1 MTTSSSSTSI
11 ALHPVIAQVTQR
23 IIERSKPLRTAYLE
37 QLEKM
42 RGRGPRR
49 ASLSCANQAHANAA
63 MGNGTKI
70 WLNQAQKPN
79 IGIVT
84 AYNDMLSAHQPYETY
99 PQQIREAALRY
110 GGTAQV
116 AGAVPAM

>member
-42 RGRGPRR
+42 RGRGRAAPVCRVRIRHMRMRRWAMAPR
-49 ASLSCANQAHANAA
+49 S
-63 MGNGTKI
+63 G
-70 WLNQAQKPN
+70 
-79 IGIVT
+79 
-84 AYNDMLSAHQPYETY
+84 
-99 PQQIREAALRY
+99 
-110 GGTAQV
+110 
-116 AGAVPAM
+116 

>member
-42 RGRGPRR
+42 RGRGAPRQFVVCE
-49 ASLSCANQAHANAA
+49 S
-63 MGNGTKI
+63 GTCEC
-70 WLNQAQKPN
+70 
-79 IGIVT
+79 G
-84 AYNDMLSAHQPYETY
+84 D
-99 PQQIREAALRY
+99 
-110 GGTAQV
+110 G
-116 AGAVPAM
+116 